1 MRRRSSLNINLAFLG
16 NALMVI
22 CIQIGASLEQV
33 GQYVFELQQFRASWQ
48 NIKMGHAARVATFDE
63 KSQFSK

>member
-1 MRRRSSLNINLAFLG
+1 
-16 NALMVI
+16 MVI

-33 GQYVFELQQFRASWQ
+33 EQYVFELQQFRASWQ